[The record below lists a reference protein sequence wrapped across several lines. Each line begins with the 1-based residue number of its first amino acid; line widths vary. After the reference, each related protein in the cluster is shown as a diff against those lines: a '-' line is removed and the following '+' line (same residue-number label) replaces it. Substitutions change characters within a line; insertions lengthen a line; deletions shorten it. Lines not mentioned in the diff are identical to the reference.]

1 MNERAAVA
9 TDRLFFALRPDAA
22 ATQRIHELAQRMR
35 VVYELAGEP
44 LRPEHLHLTLLFLG
58 DHAGLPPS
66 LLAAAETAGRNM
78 RTAPFELVF
87 DRVMSF
93 RRKRNPPLVL
103 CRDDLCAPLLVLRH
117 QLGADRKHAF
127 KPHVTLL
134 YDRKMV
140 SPQEV
145 APICWT
151 ATEVLLIHSLI
162 GRKQHEVLGRY
173 PLR

>member
-1 MNERAAVA
+1 VDK
-9 TDRLFFALRPDAA
+9 DRLFFALRPDEA

-35 VVYELAGEP
+35 AVYELAGEP
-44 LRPEHLHLTLLFLG
+44 LLPEHLHVTLHFLG
-58 DHAGLPPS
+58 DHAGLPPA

-78 RTAPFELVF
+78 RAAPFELAF

-103 CRDDLCAPLLVLRH
+103 CRDELCAPLMVLRH
-117 QLGADRKHAF
+117 QLGAERAHGF

-134 YDRKMV
+134 YDRTMV
-140 SPQEV
+140 PGQEV
-145 APICWT
+145 APISWT

-162 GRKQHEVLGRY
+162 GRKQHRVLGRY